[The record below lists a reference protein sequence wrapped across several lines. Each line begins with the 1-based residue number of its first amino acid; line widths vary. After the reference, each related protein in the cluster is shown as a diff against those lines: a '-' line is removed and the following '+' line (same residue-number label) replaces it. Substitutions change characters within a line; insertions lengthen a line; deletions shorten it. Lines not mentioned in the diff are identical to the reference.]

1 MSTVGPLL
9 RTYVRLSHNM
19 VSPMRLRA
27 IVDCDFIMIVDDE
40 DDVAKC
46 KARIQREESE
56 DRNNEMESGDYLTR
70 STTTIAASRMAHH
83 VHMLVRNSMGS
94 ALCLDLI
101 VVLPRY
107 RVRIR
112 IYTTKM
118 DGQHHDKEKKKDETK
133 IMALSSHSVE
143 LAMQHNPDACY
154 PSIRMVDCQ
163 YAGIEIF
170 DKMDAATTVV
180 LVVRTRMCTVLH
192 SPLVFK
198 WLYSLSSASDTSIHL
213 SEPIVRRD
221 YEDTKAALPIVVAC
235 IEKVAN
241 LHRLLMLCH
250 NLDINLLSNIVV
262 VLPNVVTDG
271 RRKDEIRLR
280 EFEDAVDNF
289 FKVVVNCHHK
299 PTIVHEDR
307 AFHIISDMM
316 SERSHAMTTS
326 SAIVS
331 CSRLRSMVGIDLH
344 PSALTLEG
352 NYMTTTS
359 PALRK
364 LRNADAILFGY
375 ESTGIPDVLT
385 NPLNAWVQIPS
396 RSSINVV
403 AAMSIIFDALFA

>member
-27 IVDCDFIMIVDDE
+27 IVDCGFIMIVDDE
-40 DDVAKC
+40 KDNVAKSKC
-46 KARIQREESE
+46 PRIQREENE
-56 DRNNEMESGDYLTR
+56 DNKNNEKESDDYLSR
-70 STTTIAASRMAHH
+70 SKIAASRMAHH
-83 VHMLVRNSMGS
+83 IHMLVRNSMGS
-94 ALCLDLI
+94 ALCLDLF
-101 VVLPRY
+101 VFLPQY

-112 IYTTKM
+112 DETTKM
-118 DGQHHDKEKKKDETK
+118 DGDDTK
-133 IMALSSHSVE
+133 IMSLSSRSVE
-143 LAMQHNPDACY
+143 LAMQRNPDACY
-154 PSIRMVDCQ
+154 PSIRVVDCHR
-163 YAGIEIF
+163 AGIQSF
-170 DKMDAATTVV
+170 DTMTAATTLV
-180 LVVRTRMCTVLH
+180 LEVRTRMCTVQH

-198 WLYSLSSASDTSIHL
+198 WLHCISSWPTNERSSLSASDL
-213 SEPIVRRD
+213 SEPIVRRGD
-221 YEDTKAALPIVVAC
+221 EDTKAALPIVVAC

-262 VLPNVVTDG
+262 VLPNVITDG
-271 RRKDEIRLR
+271 RRKDDIRLR

-289 FKVVVNCHHK
+289 YKVVVNFHHR

-307 AFHIISDMM
+307 AFQIISDMM

-326 SAIVS
+326 SAIVC
-331 CSRLRSMVGIDLH
+331 CSRLQSMVGIDLH
-344 PSALTLEG
+344 PSALTLGG

-364 LRNADAILFGY
+364 LRNADAIVFGY

-385 NPLNAWVQIPS
+385 NPLNDWVQIPS

>member
-1 MSTVGPLL
+1 
-9 RTYVRLSHNM
+9 
-19 VSPMRLRA
+19 
-27 IVDCDFIMIVDDE
+27 MIVNDE
-40 DDVAKC
+40 ENVAKS
-46 KARIQREESE
+46 KARIQREENE
-56 DRNNEMESGDYLTR
+56 DTNNEMESGDYLSSST
-70 STTTIAASRMAHH
+70 TTTIAASRRMAHH

-94 ALCLDLI
+94 ALCLDLFVI
-101 VVLPRY
+101 LPRY

-112 IYTTKM
+112 DETTKM
-118 DGQHHDKEKKKDETK
+118 DGPHHDEEKKDDTK
-133 IMALSSHSVE
+133 IMSLSSRSVE
-143 LAMQHNPDACY
+143 LAMQYNPDACY
-154 PSIRMVDCQ
+154 PSIRMVDCHRT
-163 YAGIEIF
+163 GMESF
-170 DKMDAATTVV
+170 DKMDAATILV
-180 LVVRTRMCTVLH
+180 LEVRTRMCTVLH

-198 WLYSLSSASDTSIHL
+198 FLHSLPSWPTNLRLSSASDTSIHL
-213 SEPIVRRD
+213 SKPIVRCD
-221 YEDTKAALPIVVAC
+221 DSSAASSPIVVSC

-262 VLPNVVTDG
+262 VLPNIVTDG

-289 FKVVVNCHHK
+289 YKVVVVNSDRRNGKCHHR
-299 PTIVHEDR
+299 PIIVHEDT
-307 AFHIISDMM
+307 AFKIISDMM

-331 CSRLRSMVGIDLH
+331 CSRLQSIVGIDLH

-352 NYMTTTS
+352 NTSTS
-359 PALRK
+359 PALHK
-364 LRNADAILFGY
+364 LKNADAIVFGY

-385 NPLNAWVQIPS
+385 KPLNDWVQIPS